1 MMGEIVYRFG
11 SFSNSFTVLG
21 IDGFDVIAF
30 NTSSDDELM
39 TVILQNDIQL
49 SHIGQ

>member
-30 NTSSDDELM
+30 NASSDDEL